1 MIRSMARRRTR
12 GAADPRVLGAALIF
26 LLLTGCASSAPPLA
40 RGSCSFATRGGVGL
54 LCCPDSSGRQT
65 CFLSRGGIEI

>member
-1 MIRSMARRRTR
+1 MIQTKARRTR
-12 GAADPRVLGAALIF
+12 GAADPRALGAALIL
-26 LLLTGCASSAPPLA
+26 LLLTGCASSASPRASGP
-40 RGSCSFATRGGVGL
+40 CTFASRGGVGL

>member
-1 MIRSMARRRTR
+1 MIGAMARRTR
-12 GAADPRVLGAALIF
+12 GAADPCALGAAPSL
-26 LLLTGCASSAPPLA
+26 LLLTGCASSAPPRA
-40 RGSCSFATRGGVGL
+40 SGSCTFANRGGVGF